1 MARASVLLVEDE
13 DAVRGLLARAL
24 RAAGHDVTEAASVSE
39 GIELA
44 RRRSG
49 PFDLLCVDGILRD
62 GSGQRVIDAVQ
73 SLHPGPRVLVCS
85 GHLEEDVL
93 RKRITAGAYAFLA
106 KPYSGPELVRKV
118 EEVLVGPAPAQLPE
132 S

>member
-1 MARASVLLVEDE
+1 MTTSMAGQNITRPTLLH
-13 DAVRGLLARAL
+13 RRLQRL
-24 RAAGHDVTEAASVSE
+24 RAGAA
-39 GIELA
+39 
-44 RRRSG
+44 
-49 PFDLLCVDGILRD
+49 
-62 GSGQRVIDAVQ
+62 RVIDAVRT
-73 SLHPGPRVLVCS
+73 LHPGTRVLVCS

-118 EEVLVGPAPAQLPE
+118 EEVLVGPAPAQLPG